1 MTELEEQ
8 QQAEIKKLHKAVNK
22 ACTDFNTLLLEICEG
37 NNDVLALETIFDELA
52 KASNEVDRC
61 RELRQRRPLKYASVR
76 MKSVEF

>member
-37 NNDVLALETIFDELA
+37 NNDVLALEAIFDELA
-52 KASNEVDRC
+52 KASNEVDQN
-61 RELRQRRPLKYASVR
+61 LFKWRQRPLKYASVR